1 MTARDTSLA
10 ALASV
15 DLQAQEAEFLR
26 LTRHYFQLGKFTRKE
41 FSMRTGWTINVVT
54 GRAHSLIKK
63 GLLTEHGQTRDGG
76 HLLSLASS
84 TSAAPAPAPAAGVT
98 PLSPVPAAAEP
109 RPHEQL
115 VHCCKKDGTPFS
127 YTAVGFGP
135 GWPPDEDHLH
145 RGRR

>member
-1 MTARDTSLA
+1 MGVRDTSMA

-15 DLQAQEAEFLR
+15 DLQRQERELLGLIR
-26 LTRHYFQLGKFTRKE
+26 YHYQLGKFTRKE
-41 FSMRTGWTINVVT
+41 LSARTGWTINVIC
-54 GRAHSLIKK
+54 GRVHSLIEK
-63 GLLTEHGQTRDGG
+63 GALTEYGQTRDGG
-76 HLLSLASS
+76 HLLSLAQP

-115 VHCCKKDGTPFS
+115 IHTHKRDGTPFS

-135 GWPPDEDHLH
+135 GWPPDQDHLH